1 MLDGFHLINVC
12 KITESPETV
21 IVIFDPSIL
30 CFMSWWAMC
39 VVDPCVYLG
48 KSVMSPSALL

>member
-1 MLDGFHLINVC
+1 MLDRFHLINVC
-12 KITESPETV
+12 KITESPDTA

-39 VVDPCVYLG
+39 VVDPCVNLG